1 MANSRIPGSFLIIA
15 NMEDRIIGRYVGK
28 HPGPLL
34 ICLGGIHG
42 NEPAGIRAIEEV
54 FGLLAHEKEVHPDF
68 SFHGTLL
75 GVRGN
80 LPAID
85 CGKRFIHRD
94 LNRILL
100 KEELDQLRA
109 LPPDQRGED
118 EQEALTLVD
127 LIEYEH
133 NQHGAGI
140 TLLLDL
146 HTTTAFGGIFSIAAE
161 DEMSLKLA
169 KGLFVPV
176 ILGIADTLKGTTID
190 YFNRPEGQ
198 LYSVVFEAGQ
208 HEDPESVSRTVS
220 AIINCMRSIGQI
232 AAAHV
237 DSRHDGLLQGQAA
250 GLPAVT
256 RLVYH
261 YTIEPGE
268 AFTMRPG
275 YKNFDVISKGET
287 LASNATGI
295 IASPMD
301 GLILMPKYQPMGNDG
316 FFIVQ
321 EENR

>member
-1 MANSRIPGSFLIIA
+1 
-15 NMEDRIIGRYVGK
+15 MEDRIIGRYVGK
-28 HPGPLL
+28 QPGPLL

-42 NEPAGIRAIEEV
+42 NELAGIQAIEDI
-54 FGLLAHEKEVHPDF
+54 FRLLAHEELAHPAF
-68 SFHGTLL
+68 SFCGTIL
-75 GVRGN
+75 GIRGN
-80 LPAID
+80 LPAI
-85 CGKRFIHRD
+85 KSRQRFIHRD

-100 KEELDQLRA
+100 AEELDQLRQ
-109 LPPDQRGED
+109 LPPLRLGED
-118 EQEALTLVD
+118 EKEALALVE

-133 NQHGAGI
+133 SLQSPGI

-161 DEMSLKLA
+161 DEVSLNLA

-176 ILGIADTLKGTTID
+176 ILGIADSLKGTTID
-190 YFNRPEGQ
+190 YFNRPAER

-208 HEDPESVSRTVS
+208 HEDPESVSRTIS

-232 AAAHV
+232 APAHV
-237 DSRHDGLLQGQAA
+237 DSRHDGLLQGLAS

-256 RLVYH
+256 RLAYH

-268 AFTMRPG
+268 AFEMRPG
-275 YKNFDVISKGET
+275 YKNFDTIQKGEL
-287 LASNATGI
+287 LAFNAGGAI
-295 IASPMD
+295 VAPMD
-301 GLILMPKYQPMGNDG
+301 GMILMPKYQPMGNDG